1 MLSLVSQ
8 AWNSWKSAK
17 GVAVLAIL
25 ALAIGIG
32 SATAIYTVV
41 HTVLL
46 KPLPYRNGDRFV
58 ALYGAV
64 ANEPGKKKG
73 MSDGYLR
80 TIQQHQKSFDVFGWF
95 TVFGSF
101 NLTSPGEP
109 QHIDGVRV
117 SPELVE
123 NLGVNPVLGR
133 WFRDMRQENGN
144 SHLAVIAYPL
154 WQRLGGRRDILGQS
168 VALDGTSYTVVGVA
182 PAWFHLPLFS
192 VSGENDPNEIW
203 IPISPDYLKSVGD
216 SGLFLSYARL
226 KPGVSFATAAQEV
239 KQMAAAIARE
249 NPVSMARGTAFIEP
263 LQKTISQDIRPT
275 LLLLLAAAGLLLLI
289 TCANVSGLLVTRAV
303 SRSRETA
310 IRLAL
315 GAAQRQ
321 MILQYLSE
329 SLIVSLI
336 GVVGSI
342 GLSYLLLR
350 AVLGSIG
357 IYIPLSNEI
366 TVDWRVLAFAILVAL
381 VTSFLTILAP
391 LAHSLRTA
399 PNEVLTEG
407 VRASGSHRSRRLS
420 QGLVIVEIALAF
432 TLLAASSLLI
442 AEINRLTHVNPGFDP
457 NHLVTFQMT
466 ITDPRYRSGKEMLAY
481 REQLQHALSALPAVT
496 NAGLTITLPLTGCCF
511 DTSMFPE
518 GRTLS
523 RETVL
528 STSFQAVTPSYFS
541 TMRIPLLAG
550 RTLTEHD
557 AGQKVPLVMI
567 NESAA
572 KRFWAGANSVGA
584 YARLGDPNGSR
595 VQIVGVVGD
604 ARNDGLGN
612 PPVPEIYMI
621 DVPDVYNTLSGVVR
635 SDLPART
642 LIPEIRRA
650 IHHVNPS
657 QPIFSIASMENIA
670 RDSISLQRA
679 TSFLTLFF
687 AGAALLLATLGV
699 YGVVA
704 YSVRQRTVEFGTRMA
719 LGAVGEDLLRLVL
732 GGGLKMAVG
741 GLVLGALAVV
751 AITILLVKSA
761 VIHSVAPSAYVYS
774 TLTIAA
780 IALLASLYPG
790 WRATQLSPMVA
801 IRNDPETMWLRT
813 REQVRRVTAELSG
826 LFSRDDQRQ
835 QIAEGE
841 LLSSFVD
848 ATRRAAT
855 SDNALETAVRT
866 LAETLGAE
874 SALLLEKMS
883 EGALCTVAQYPTT
896 LPEIELATRG
906 FLLPRLQSY
915 SQPLPLTES
924 DLASWRNWAVDYKPE
939 QSAELALLK
948 QARIRLAV
956 ALKTAEETTGL
967 LLLGPRFDNSDYS
980 QAARQALR
988 ACADQL
994 ALMMENRRLTD
1005 RVLEQEKLRRDL
1017 ALAVE
1022 VQRRLLPEA
1031 YPESSFGDVAAFT
1044 LPVRSVG
1051 GDYYDFIKVG
1061 EHGLGIA
1068 LADVAG
1074 KGIAA
1079 ALIMSVVQA
1088 SLRILSAEGNIT
1100 LPELVSKMNRFLH
1113 RSTGFNSYATFF
1125 YAQLDEKSGQLSY
1138 VNAGHNPPYLLRAAE
1153 VEELKTGGMVIGMFA
1168 QATYE
1173 EAKLDLRSGDVLV
1186 AFTDGVTEALNTHD
1200 EEYGEERLKELL
1212 KSVMH
1217 LPVGEMS
1224 PRITAALREW
1234 IGEAPQHDDL
1244 TFLVLKV
1251 K

>member
-1 MLSLVSQ
+1 MLSVVSQ

-17 GVAVLAIL
+17 GVALLAIL

-46 KPLPYRNGDRFV
+46 KPLPYHNGDGFV

-64 ANEPGKKKG
+64 TNEPGKKNG

-80 TIQQHQKSFDVFGWF
+80 VFQQHQRSFDVFGWF
-95 TVFGSF
+95 TVAGSF

-117 SPELVE
+117 TPSLIDS
-123 NLGVNPVLGR
+123 LGVKPYLGR
-133 WFRDMRQENGN
+133 WFGEAKQENGN
-144 SHLAVIAYPL
+144 SNLAVLAYPL
-154 WQRLGGRRDILGQS
+154 WRRLGGRKDILGQS
-168 VALDGTSYTVVGVA
+168 VVLDGTSYLVTGVA
-182 PAWFHLPLFS
+182 PAWFHFPLFD
-192 VSGENDPNEIW
+192 VSGEADRNFIW
-203 IPISPDYLKSVGD
+203 IPISPQYVKSVGD
-216 SGLFLSYARL
+216 AGLFLSYARR
-226 KPGVSFATAAQEV
+226 KPGISFELASQDVKRCAAEL
-239 KQMAAAIARE
+239 ARD
-249 NPVSMARGTAFIEP
+249 NPVALGRRTAFIEP
-263 LQKTISQDIRPT
+263 LQAAIGSNIRPT

-303 SRSRETA
+303 TRSRETA

-315 GAAQRQ
+315 GAAQGQ
-321 MILQYLSE
+321 MTLQYLSE
-329 SLIVSLI
+329 SLIVSL
-336 GVVGSI
+336 VGAAASI
-342 GLSYLLLR
+342 AFSYFLLR
-350 AVLGSIG
+350 AVLALIAN
-357 IYIPLSNEI
+357 YVPLSDQI
-366 TVDWRVLAFAILVAL
+366 TVDWNALAFAIAVAL
-381 VTSFLTILAP
+381 VASFLTILAP
-391 LAHSLRTA
+391 LWHALRTA
-399 PNEVLTEG
+399 PNEVLSEG
-407 VRASGSHRSRRLS
+407 VRASGSLRSRRLS
-420 QGLVIVEIALAF
+420 QGLVIGEIALAF
-432 TLLAASSLLI
+432 TLLAAGALLI
-442 AEINRLTHVNPGFDP
+442 AQINRLSRVSTGFDP
-457 NHLVTFQMT
+457 DHLLTFQMT
-466 ITDPRYRSGKEMLAY
+466 ITDPRYADGDKMLAY
-481 REQLQHALSALPAVT
+481 REQIQQALATLPGVT
-496 NAGLTITLPLTGCCF
+496 NAGLATALPLTGCCF
-511 DTSMFPE
+511 TTAVFPE

-523 RETVL
+523 QETVL
-528 STSFQAVTPSYFS
+528 ATSFQVSSPGYFA

-550 RTLTEHD
+550 RVLSERD
-557 AGQKVPLVMI
+557 AGQKVPPVMI
-567 NESAA
+567 NQAAA
-572 KRFWAGANSVGA
+572 KRFWGRSDPVGA
-584 YARLGDPNGSR
+584 YARLGDAKGSR
-595 VQIVGVVGD
+595 VQIIGVVGD
-604 ARNDGLGN
+604 VRNDGLSN
-612 PPVPEIYMI
+612 PPVPELYMV
-621 DVPDVYNTLSGVVR
+621 DVPAIYNWLSGVVR
-635 SDLPART
+635 SDLPERA
-642 LIPEIRRA
+642 LAPEIRRA
-650 IHHVNPS
+650 IHQVNTD
-657 QPIFSIASMENIA
+657 QPIFNIQPMNEIA
-670 RDSISLQRA
+670 RDSLTLQRA
-679 TSFLTLFF
+679 TSLLTILF
-687 AGAALLLATLGV
+687 ACAACLLAALGV

-719 LGAVGEDLLRLVL
+719 LGAVSKDLLRLVL

-751 AITILLVKSA
+751 GITILLVKSS
-761 VIHSVAPSAYVYS
+761 VIHAVEPSPYVYS
-774 TLTIAA
+774 TLAIGG
-780 IALLASLYPG
+780 IALLASLYPA

-813 REQVRRVTAELSG
+813 SEQIRRVAGEISD
-826 LFSRDDQRQ
+826 LFSHEHPAQE
-835 QIAEGE
+835 IAEGE

-848 ATRRAAT
+848 ATRSAAT
-855 SDNALETAVRT
+855 SENALETAVIT
-866 LAETLGAE
+866 LAETLGGE
-874 SALLLEKMS
+874 SALLLERVS
-883 EGALCTVAQYPTT
+883 ERTLRTAARFPAA
-896 LPEIELATRG
+896 LPEMELTTDG
-906 FLLPRLQSY
+906 FLLRRLQAY
-915 SQPLPLTES
+915 SLPLPFTEA
-924 DLASWRNWAVDYKPE
+924 DLASWQNWAVEHKPD
-939 QSAELALLK
+939 QSAEIANLK
-948 QARIRLAV
+948 QAHIRLAV
-956 ALKTAEETTGL
+956 VLRTAKEMTGL
-967 LLLGPRFDNSDYS
+967 LLLGPRFDDNDYS
-980 QAARQALR
+980 QPARKALR

-994 ALMMENRRLTD
+994 ALMIENRRLTD
-1005 RVLEQEKLRRDL
+1005 RVVEQEKLRRDL

-1051 GDYYDFIKVG
+1051 GDYYDFVKVG

-1125 YAQLDEKSGQLSY
+1125 YAQVDEQSGQLRY

-1173 EAKLDLRSGDVLV
+1173 EAKVDLRSGDVLV
-1186 AFTDGVTEALNTHD
+1186 AFTDGVTEALNTNE

-1224 PRITAALREW
+1224 TRITAALREW
-1234 IGEAPQHDDL
+1234 IGDAPQHDDL